1 MSTNLQAV
9 ALRVAEPATPPANEP
24 LILNSIGNEISRAL
38 TYVTVAK
45 IAYEIGEPERG
56 DCAYETAAEA
66 EAEAQRLTGLLSH
79 PARDI
84 AMKQLTDYRL
94 VLQDSQHKNFR
105 FPPSLRQP
113 SLN

>member
-9 ALRVAEPATPPANEP
+9 APCIVEPAALSAAEP
-24 LILNSIGNEISRAL
+24 LILNFIANEISRAL
-38 TYVTVAK
+38 TYITVAR

-56 DCAYETAAEA
+56 GCAYETAAEA
-66 EAEAQRLTGLLSH
+66 EAEAQRLTGLLRH

-84 AMKQLTDYRL
+84 AMKQLADYRL
-94 VLQDSQHKNFR
+94 VLQDSQHKNFN
-105 FPPSLRQP
+105 FPPALRQP